1 MIMSKTFSA
10 QFSFSKVIHGDPLD
24 KCNASQFKRFLCKSP
39 LVPTQG
45 FGSFHQQYL
54 IDGKIVAVG
63 VIDILPRCVSSVYL
77 YYDPAFHFLSLGT
90 LTSLLEVKPDQ
101 ILVSICITTYHP

>member
-1 MIMSKTFSA
+1 MVIVRRYLHRCYV
-10 QFSFSKVIHGDPLD
+10 KVIHGDPLD

-39 LVPTQG
+39 LVATQG

-90 LTSLLEVKPDQ
+90 LTSLLEVE
-101 ILVSICITTYHP
+101 T